1 VRTNN
6 SRVQVGPLCI
16 ETVRGEP
23 YVVGGRKL
31 TPVAR
36 VIYLGRA
43 RGIIRTD
50 SVGGWGAGFAWV
62 RPLAVV
68 GETADGERILSITDS
83 TRSTLV
89 RLVLAVVAITL
100 VFSAIRR
107 LVRHG

>member
-68 GETADGERILSITDS
+68 GETADGERILAITDNP
-83 TRSTLV
+83 RSTLV